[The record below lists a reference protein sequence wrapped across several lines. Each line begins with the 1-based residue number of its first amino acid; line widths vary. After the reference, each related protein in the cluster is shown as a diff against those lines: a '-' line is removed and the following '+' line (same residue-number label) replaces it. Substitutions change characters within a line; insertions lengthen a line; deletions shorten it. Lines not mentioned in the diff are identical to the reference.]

1 MRAHFVRHGES
12 GGQMRDMLVRA
23 ASRSWNL
30 EVDDRGKYASREFEG
45 GALSDGEKVRLQT
58 YQLVRFTKRTD
69 RAPPRTFF

>member
-1 MRAHFVRHGES
+1 
-12 GGQMRDMLVRA
+12 MRDMLVRA
-23 ASRSWNL
+23 AGRSWG
-30 EVDDRGKYASREFEG
+30 VGDRGKYASREFEG